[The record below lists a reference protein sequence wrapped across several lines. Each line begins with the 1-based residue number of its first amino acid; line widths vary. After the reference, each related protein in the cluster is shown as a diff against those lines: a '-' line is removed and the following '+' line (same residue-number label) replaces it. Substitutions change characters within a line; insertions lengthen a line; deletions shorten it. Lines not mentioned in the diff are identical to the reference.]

1 MKFSD
6 LQNELLDVTQLT
18 ELKGGK
24 LAPGV
29 GCQSRVCSSAMET
42 ISKAICTTAAYS
54 SRAA

>member
-18 ELKGGK
+18 ELKGGT

-29 GCQSRVCSSAMET
+29 GCQSKVCSSAMES
-42 ISKAICTTAAYS
+42 IANGICSTAACS
-54 SRAA
+54 SGAA

>member
-6 LQNELLDVTQLT
+6 LQNELLDVNQLT

-42 ISKAICTTAAYS
+42 ISKAICTTAACS

>member
-18 ELKGGK
+18 ELKGGV

-29 GCQSRVCSSAMET
+29 GCQSKVCSSAMES
-42 ISKAICTTAAYS
+42 IANGICSTAACS
-54 SRAA
+54 SGAA